1 MKTTNS
7 SWPETMADA
16 SRRTFPIYVFKRAH
30 EIETP
35 NRILAGQLHL
45 NNFGQPRLSHRARR
59 ELAEIIRNLTADAQA
74 GRLPDDALVV
84 GWPRHGRKPENA
96 ADVTDA
102 AVMSSWTARAFTVA
116 VRVDAHGNQTVTRER
131 DNPMRT

>member
-1 MKTTNS
+1 MIDAPRVIYPVYMFQRRQRDENS
-7 SWPETMADA
+7 A
-16 SRRTFPIYVFKRAH
+16 RV
-30 EIETP
+30 
-35 NRILAGQLHL
+35 LAGSLRL
-45 NNFGQPRLSHRARR
+45 NNFGQRRLSHRARR

-84 GWPRHGRKPENA
+84 GWPRHDRKPENA

>member
-1 MKTTNS
+1 MIDAPRVIYPVYMFERRQRDENS
-7 SWPETMADA
+7 A
-16 SRRTFPIYVFKRAH
+16 
-30 EIETP
+30 
-35 NRILAGQLHL
+35 RILAGSLRL
-45 NNFGQPRLSHRARR
+45 NNFGQRRLSHRARR

-74 GRLPDDALVV
+74 GRLPENALVV

-116 VRVDAHGNQTVTRER
+116 VRVDAHGNQTVIRER

>member
-1 MKTTNS
+1 MI
-7 SWPETMADA
+7 DA
-16 SRRTFPIYVFKRAH
+16 PRITYPVFTFKRRRRDENSA
-30 EIETP
+30 
-35 NRILAGQLHL
+35 RVLAGSLRL
-45 NNFGQPRLSHRARR
+45 NNFGQRRLSHRARR